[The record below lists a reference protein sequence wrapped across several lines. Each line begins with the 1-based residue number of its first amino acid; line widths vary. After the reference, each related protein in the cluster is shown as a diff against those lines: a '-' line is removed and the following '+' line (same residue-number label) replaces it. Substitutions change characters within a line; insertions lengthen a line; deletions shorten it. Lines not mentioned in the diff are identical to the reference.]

1 MTSPALD
8 SAAAWMASRSRREQ
22 ALIAFLGGVLVI
34 AVVWLALLRPLRDAR
49 ATAVGR
55 IAAYEQVMVDVR
67 AAGGAVAAPSAAL
80 SGPLQTAI
88 PTQAATFGIVPTV
101 TGDDVSAEVSVTG
114 ARYDAVIPWLAGLEA
129 SGATLSS
136 VNIRRGAAEGVVDVT
151 LRVLQP

>member
-1 MTSPALD
+1 MKSPALD
-8 SAAAWMASRSRREQ
+8 SAAVWMASRSRREQ
-22 ALIAFLGGVLVI
+22 AMIAFLGGLILI
-34 AVVWLALLRPLRDAR
+34 AVVWLAILRPLLDAR

-67 AAGGAVAAPSAAL
+67 TAGGMVATTASL

-88 PTQAATFGIVPTV
+88 PLQAATFGIVPTI
-101 TGDDVSAEVSVTG
+101 TGDDSSAEVTVTG
-114 ARYDAVIPWLAGLEA
+114 ARYDAIIPWLAALEA

-136 VNIRRGAAEGVVDVT
+136 VNIRRGASEGVVDVT

>member
-1 MTSPALD
+1 MKSLALD

-22 ALIAFLGGVLVI
+22 AMIAFLGGLIVI
-34 AVVWLALLRPLRDAR
+34 AIVWLAILRPLFDAR

-67 AAGGAVAAPSAAL
+67 SSGGVAAPTASL

-101 TGDDVSAEVSVTG
+101 TGDDGSAEVRVTG
-114 ARYDAVIPWLAGLEA
+114 ARYDAVIPWLAALEA

-136 VNIRRGAAEGVVDVT
+136 VNIRRGASEGVVDVT

>member
-1 MTSPALD
+1 MNSPALD

-22 ALIAFLGGVLVI
+22 ALIAFLGGVLII
-34 AVVWLALLRPLRDAR
+34 AVVWLALLRPLLDAR
-49 ATAVGR
+49 ATAIGR

-67 AAGGAVAAPSAAL
+67 AAGGAVAAPAAGL
-80 SGPLQTAI
+80 SGPLPTAI

-101 TGDDVSAEVSVTG
+101 SGDDASAEVSVTG
-114 ARYDAVIPWLAGLEA
+114 ARYDAVIPWLAALEA

-136 VNIRRGAAEGVVDVT
+136 VNIRRGASEGVVDVT

>member
-1 MTSPALD
+1 MKSPALD

-34 AVVWLALLRPLRDAR
+34 AVVWLALLRPLLDAR

-67 AAGGAVAAPSAAL
+67 AAGGAVAAPAAAL
-80 SGPLQTAI
+80 SGPLPTAI

-101 TGDDVSAEVSVTG
+101 IGDDASAEVSVTG
-114 ARYDAVIPWLAGLEA
+114 ARYDAVIPWLASLEA

-136 VNIRRGAAEGVVDVT
+136 VNIRRGASEGVVDVT

>member
-1 MTSPALD
+1 MNSPALD
-8 SAAAWMASRSRREQ
+8 NAAAWMASRSRREQ

-34 AVVWLALLRPLRDAR
+34 AIVWLAILRPLLEAR

-67 AAGGAVAAPSAAL
+67 TAGGVVAPTTSL

-88 PTQAATFGIVPTV
+88 PVQAATFGIVPNV
-101 TGDDVSAEVSVTG
+101 TGDESSAEVSVTG
-114 ARYDAVIPWLAGLEA
+114 ARYDAVIPWLAALEA

-136 VNIRRGAAEGVVDVT
+136 VNIRRGASEGVVDVT

>member
-1 MTSPALD
+1 MKSPALD

-22 ALIAFLGGVLVI
+22 AMIAFLGGLIVI
-34 AVVWLALLRPLRDAR
+34 AVVWLAILRPLLDAR

-67 AAGGAVAAPSAAL
+67 SSGGVVAPTVSL

-88 PTQAATFGIVPTV
+88 PTHAATFGIVPTV
-101 TGDDVSAEVSVTG
+101 TGDDGSAEVSVTG
-114 ARYDAVIPWLAGLEA
+114 ARYDAVIPWLAALEA

-136 VNIRRGAAEGVVDVT
+136 VTIRRGASEGVVDVT

>member
-1 MTSPALD
+1 MKSLALD

-22 ALIAFLGGVLVI
+22 AMIAFLGGLIVI
-34 AVVWLALLRPLRDAR
+34 AIVWLAILRPLFDAR

-67 AAGGAVAAPSAAL
+67 SSGGVAAPTASL

-101 TGDDVSAEVSVTG
+101 TGDDGSAEVSLTG
-114 ARYDAVIPWLAGLEA
+114 ARYDAVIPWLAALEA

-136 VNIRRGAAEGVVDVT
+136 VNIRRGASEGVVDVT

>member
-1 MTSPALD
+1 MNSPALD
-8 SAAAWMASRSRREQ
+8 NAAAWMASRSRREQ

-34 AVVWLALLRPLRDAR
+34 AIVWLAILRPLLEAR

-67 AAGGAVAAPSAAL
+67 TAGGVVAPTTSL

-88 PTQAATFGIVPTV
+88 PVQAATFGIVPTV
-101 TGDDVSAEVSVTG
+101 TGDESSAEVSVTG
-114 ARYDAVIPWLAGLEA
+114 ARYDAVIPWLAALEA

-136 VNIRRGAAEGVVDVT
+136 VNIRRGASEGVVDVT